1 MKDYLCLECLTLLV
15 SITRPSPVLEPYVSE
30 FSCLRS
36 YVM

>member
-15 SITRPSPVLEPYVSE
+15 PITRPSPVLGPYVSE